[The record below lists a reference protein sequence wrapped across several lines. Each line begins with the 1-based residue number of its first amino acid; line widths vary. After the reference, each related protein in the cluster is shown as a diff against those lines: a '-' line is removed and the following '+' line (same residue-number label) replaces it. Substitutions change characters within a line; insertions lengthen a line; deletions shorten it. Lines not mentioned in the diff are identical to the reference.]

1 MRFLSLFSGIEA
13 ASVAWEPLGWQAVA
27 FSEVEPFCCELLRQR
42 FPTVPNLGDVTA
54 DDFIERA
61 KALGPIDLVVG
72 GSPCQSFS
80 VAGLR
85 GGMNDARGNLAL
97 RFVEVV
103 DGLDP
108 AWTLWENVPGVLS
121 DKTNGFGCLLG
132 ALAGSGA
139 ALVPPLEC
147 GWTDAGVVAGPR
159 RSVAWRCLDAQWFGL
174 AQRRKRVFALAGR
187 GVGAERVAEVLLER
201 EGVRRDPPTRRAQG
215 EGVAA
220 DVAPSLGASGRGV
233 ARGGESRGQDPVVAC
248 FGGNNTGGE
257 VDVATA
263 CNAHGG
269 TGRSDFESETFV
281 AHSLRADGFD
291 ASDGGTGRGRG
302 TPLVPIQCNGTN
314 IGTELPSMRR
324 GDGGTTS
331 GVPCVAFHATQDPI
345 SGEVSPAR
353 GQGSSAGCGSVAV
366 CFSSKDHGADAGD
379 IAPTLRAAGHDGS
392 HANAGAP
399 PAVAFQEA
407 QTVVR
412 EYASAGSLR
421 ANGPGHDPVGTRVRE
436 GMAVRRLTPRECER
450 LMGQTDDWTAIKMP
464 TAKQK
469 AAIVKSYRDEMN
481 RINQGNEM
489 TLREAWKDAADGPRY
504 KALGNSMAVPVMVW
518 IGRRIAEVET

>member
-108 AWTLWENVPGVLS
+108 TWTLWENVPGVLS

-187 GVGAERVAEVLLER
+187 GVGAERVAEILLER
-201 EGVRRDPPTRRAQG
+201 QGVRRDPPTRRAQG

-233 ARGGESRGQDPVVAC
+233 ARGGE
-248 FGGNNTGGE
+248 
-257 VDVATA
+257 
-263 CNAHGG
+263 
-269 TGRSDFESETFV
+269 
-281 AHSLRADGFD
+281 
-291 ASDGGTGRGRG
+291 
-302 TPLVPIQCNGTN
+302 
-314 IGTELPSMRR
+314 
-324 GDGGTTS
+324 
-331 GVPCVAFHATQDPI
+331 
-345 SGEVSPAR
+345 
-353 GQGSSAGCGSVAV
+353 
-366 CFSSKDHGADAGD
+366 
-379 IAPTLRAAGHDGS
+379 
-392 HANAGAP
+392 
-399 PAVAFQEA
+399 
-407 QTVVR
+407 
-412 EYASAGSLR
+412 
-421 ANGPGHDPVGTRVRE
+421 
-436 GMAVRRLTPRECER
+436 
-450 LMGQTDDWTAIKMP
+450 
-464 TAKQK
+464 
-469 AAIVKSYRDEMN
+469 
-481 RINQGNEM
+481 
-489 TLREAWKDAADGPRY
+489 
-504 KALGNSMAVPVMVW
+504 
-518 IGRRIAEVET
+518 